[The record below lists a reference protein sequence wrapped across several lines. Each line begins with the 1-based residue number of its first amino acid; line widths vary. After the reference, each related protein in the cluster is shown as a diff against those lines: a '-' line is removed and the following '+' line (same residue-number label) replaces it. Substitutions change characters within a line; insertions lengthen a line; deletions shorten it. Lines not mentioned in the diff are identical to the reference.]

1 MAGRTRSLKEERR
14 MADAAEARGAGA
26 ADDVVVAPK
35 KKKAVK
41 DPKKKAAPRA
51 KRTKS
56 KTLVRKRLLWGVYSN
71 SMKEEGRYAYAD
83 REAADARCEELSL
96 KNKKPY
102 FVQPIKEPLS
112 VAAPEKEKEKA
123 AVAVAKVVEAPEED
137 DEAEE

>member
-1 MAGRTRSLKEERR
+1 
-14 MADAAEARGAGA
+14 MADAAEARGPGA

-51 KRTKS
+51 KRTKT
-56 KTLVRKRLLWGVYSN
+56 KALVRKRLLWGVYSN

-83 REAADARCEELSL
+83 RASADARCEELSL

-112 VAAPEKEKEKA
+112 VVAPEKEKPA
-123 AVAVAKVVEAPEED
+123 AAAKVAEVAEEED
-137 DEAEE
+137 EVEAEE

>member
-1 MAGRTRSLKEERR
+1 
-14 MADAAEARGAGA
+14 MADAAEARGPGA
-26 ADDVVVAPK
+26 AEDVVAAPK

-83 REAADARCEELSL
+83 RAAADARCEELSL

-112 VAAPEKEKEKA
+112 IAVPEKEK
-123 AVAVAKVVEAPEED
+123 AVAVAKVAEPAEDEEEAD
-137 DEAEE
+137 AEE